1 MAHQMRKSKL
11 EQYQEIL
18 AALKNRPLTVGYL
31 SYKTSIDCIILRQRL
46 DFLAVNG
53 LVKERLSSNKK
64 VFAISE
70 RGSAVLKALDVQR
83 QLEKAK
89 TTMIAVG
96 RAMQAD
102 LTVPTQRR
110 KG

>member
-31 SYKTSIDCIILRQRL
+31 SYKTGIDCIILRQRL

-53 LVKERLSSNKK
+53 LVKEQLSSSKK

-83 QLEKAK
+83 KLEKAK
-89 TTMIAVG
+89 TTMIAVD

-102 LTVPTQRR
+102 LTVPAQ
-110 KG
+110 

>member
-96 RAMQAD
+96 RAMQVD

>member
-18 AALKNRPLTVGYL
+18 AALKNRSLTVGYL
-31 SYKTSIDCIILRQRL
+31 SYKTGIDCIILRQRL

-83 QLEKAK
+83 KLKKAK
-89 TTMIAVG
+89 TTIIAAG

-102 LTVPTQRR
+102 LTVPTQQR